1 MKCAVDSSVIVS
13 ALCAGDPDHDACRKV
28 LLAHRPSVLAHAFA
42 ETFSTLTGGRLGF
55 RVPASDAAK
64 LLRQQIAPKLSNIP
78 LDESDLLTA
87 FEEAELRGVRGGAI
101 YDYLHLVAARKA
113 GAKRFYTLRPQ
124 RFPLLPPP
132 RRSGNPF
139 TLSVPSIPERPFNA
153 C

>member
-1 MKCAVDSSVIVS
+1 VKCALDSSVIVS
-13 ALCAGDPDHDACRKV
+13 ALCVGDPDHDACRKV
-28 LLAHRPSVLAHAFA
+28 LLAHRPTVLAHAFA
-42 ETFSTLTGGRLGF
+42 ETFSTLTGRRLGY

-113 GAKRFYTLRPQ
+113 GAKRFYTLNLSDFLSFHRPGD
-124 RFPLLPPP
+124 PEI
-132 RRSGNPF
+132 
-139 TLSVPSIPERPFNA
+139 LSP
-153 C
+153 

>member
-1 MKCAVDSSVIVS
+1 VKCALDSSVIVS

-28 LLAHRPSVLAHAFA
+28 LLAHRPTVLAHAFA
-42 ETFSTLTGGRLGF
+42 ETFSTLTGGRLGY

-113 GAKRFYTLRPQ
+113 GAKRFYTLNLSDFLSFHRPGD
-124 RFPLLPPP
+124 PEI
-132 RRSGNPF
+132 
-139 TLSVPSIPERPFNA
+139 LSP
-153 C
+153 

>member
-1 MKCAVDSSVIVS
+1 MKCALDSSVIVS

-28 LLAHRPSVLAHAFA
+28 LLAHRPTVLAHAFA

-64 LLRQQIAPKLSNIP
+64 LLRQRIAPKLSNIP

-113 GAKRFYTLRPQ
+113 GAKRFYTLNLSDFLSFHRPGD
-124 RFPLLPPP
+124 PEILLP
-132 RRSGNPF
+132 
-139 TLSVPSIPERPFNA
+139 
-153 C
+153 